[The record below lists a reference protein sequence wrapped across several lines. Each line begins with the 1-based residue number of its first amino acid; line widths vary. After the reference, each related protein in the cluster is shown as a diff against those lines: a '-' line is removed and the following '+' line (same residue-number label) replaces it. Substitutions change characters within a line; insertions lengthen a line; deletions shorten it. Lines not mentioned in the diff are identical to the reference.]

1 MPYHKLPQM
10 KHHLECLKKFHYYTF
25 IPLSEESPIY
35 KLSALI
41 RNSADNLHDF
51 GIKQISYQ

>member
-10 KHHLECLKKFHYYTF
+10 KHHLECLKKFHYTF
-25 IPLSEESPIY
+25 IPLSEESPIC
-35 KLSALI
+35 KLLALI

-51 GIKQISYQ
+51 GIKQNSYQ